1 MEKPMSCDLL
11 VVGGEGDLALRK
23 LYPAL
28 YSLWVSDCL
37 PRDIR
42 VFGMARR
49 QMSQQEF
56 LGRVREW
63 FDKRHKTAA
72 FEDSAWTA
80 FTARLTYCSL
90 DATSAEAL
98 AGLRERELQSVDRD
112 LVVYLATPPGI
123 FGPVCEAIQ
132 QAGLARDNTRIVV
145 EEPLGDDRASY
156 LEINDRLTSTTCRS
170 RWPNQ
175 SVSPGV
181 GIFTTVLVHC
191 ATWCRTT

>member
-1 MEKPMSCDLL
+1 MSCDLL

-42 VFGMARR
+42 IFGMARR
-49 QMSQQEF
+49 PMTQPDF
-56 LGRVREW
+56 LARVREW

-72 FEDSAWTA
+72 FEEAAWA
-80 FTARLTYCSL
+80 DFTSRLTYCSL

-98 AGLRERELQSVDRD
+98 SGLRERALNHADRD

-123 FGPVCEAIQ
+123 FGPVCEAIA
-132 QAGLARDNTRIVV
+132 QAGLVRDNTRIVV
-145 EEPLGDDRASY
+145 EKPLGEDRESY
-156 LEINDRLTSTTCRS
+156 LAINSRLTR
-170 RWPNQ
+170 
-175 SVSPGV
+175 
-181 GIFTTVLVHC
+181 IFHEDQVYRIDHYLG
-191 ATWCRTT
+191 